1 VGVAGQCLG
10 ASGLVLNAPNLG
22 WRGVAL
28 GSMLQEALGVPAR
41 VANDLSAAAWGE
53 MCFGAARGF
62 SDVVLVFVGTGVGS
76 GLILG
81 GRLHEGAQGVAGE
94 LGHVKVRPPRPGTFP
109 RRCGCGQTG
118 CLEAYTSGANIA
130 ARVREELAA
139 GAASAIRDL
148 VEGDLSRV
156 DAGAVEDAFAL
167 GDRYAEGLWAEVAEL
182 LGTAIANVVTLLNP
196 ARVILGGGVLIRC
209 ARLEA
214 LVREHF
220 DARVSRSAAVGLS
233 IERAHLGDD
242 AGVIG
247 AALLER

>member
-1 VGVAGQCLG
+1 
-10 ASGLVLNAPNLG
+10 
-22 WRGVAL
+22 
-28 GSMLQEALGVPAR
+28 
-41 VANDLSAAAWGE
+41 
-53 MCFGAARGF
+53 
-62 SDVVLVFVGTGVGS
+62 
-76 GLILG
+76 
-81 GRLHEGAQGVAGE
+81 VAGE
-94 LGHVKVRPPRPGTFP
+94 LGHVKVRPPRPDTIP

-156 DAGAVEDAFAL
+156 DAGSVEEAMAL
-167 GDRYAEGLWAEVAEL
+167 GDRYAAGLWAEVAEL
-182 LGTAIANVVTLLNP
+182 LGTAIANVVTLLDP
-196 ARVILGGGVLIRC
+196 SRVILGGGVLIRC
-209 ARLEA
+209 PLLEA